1 MSGDPVLI
9 KPTNKSQTSNEPTN
23 EYQISN
29 EPVDKGLMYVKRGE
43 YEFELTNKRGSNFKE
58 PADKSLIPNED
69 ELNDCNKWKLLKPKS
84 QFI

>member
-1 MSGDPVLI
+1 
-9 KPTNKSQTSNEPTN
+9 
-23 EYQISN
+23 
-29 EPVDKGLMYVKRGE
+29 MYVKRGE

-58 PADKSLIPNED
+58 PADKSMIPNED